1 MTRAQQ
7 ESLHS
12 ASPPQF
18 ANTVTPP
25 APHAT
30 GSFLAERR
38 PAGAGPA
45 SELPPQRSADLPR
58 APRGITVVGGAPA
71 VGAASGWRSPL
82 GRWRGRP
89 GPALRGPGGA
99 VPELGGRLGWGWGW
113 GSDHAGPPWCLGLV
127 RRLRGARPFAMYTFV
142 VRDENSSVYAE
153 VSRLLLATGHW
164 KRLRRDN
171 PRFNLMLGERNRLPF
186 GRLGE
191 PFPRGRGA
199 HGPGEPALLFLRS
212 LIFSRR

>member
-1 MTRAQQ
+1 M
-7 ESLHS
+7 
-12 ASPPQF
+12 
-18 ANTVTPP
+18 
-25 APHAT
+25 
-30 GSFLAERR
+30 
-38 PAGAGPA
+38 
-45 SELPPQRSADLPR
+45 
-58 APRGITVVGGAPA
+58 GGAPA

-89 GPALRGPGGA
+89 GATRWAPGGA
-99 VPELGGRLGWGWGW
+99 ARELGGRRGWRW
-113 GSDHAGPPWCLGLV
+113 GSVHAGPPCLGLV

-191 PFPRGRGA
+191 PLPRGRCALGSV
-199 HGPGEPALLFLRS
+199 EPALLFLRS
-212 LIFSRR
+212 LIFPPARARPG